1 MRGPWRPPTG
11 LAAALAAR
19 GARREGREVRFR
31 CPAHADEHP
40 SARWHPGKRTWFCD
54 ACKAGGGWRDL
65 AARLGLEE
73 GPAGAGGEVVAT
85 YPYRDA
91 AGRTVYEVVRK
102 QPKAFACRRPDGAGG
117 WIWDLAGVERV
128 LYRLPETL
136 AAVARGETVFLT
148 EGEKD
153 AEVVAALGLA
163 ATTHCGGAGKWRRE
177 YAEALRG
184 AAVVVL
190 PDNDEAGR
198 RHAAQVAASLGPVS
212 RELRVLELPGLPEKG
227 DVSDWIAAAGGAG
240 NQENGAEAAGRL
252 LAELAA
258 RAPVWPG
265 EGGGE
270 ASAGGAGGGGAYRRM
285 SEVACERVE
294 FLWYPYIPLR
304 KLTLLEGDP
313 GQGKSWITAALAAAG
328 SRGGA
333 LPGAAGRR
341 GRGGAAGRGA
351 RGVGGVR
358 GAREAFRTLF
368 LTGEDGLGDTLRP
381 RLERLGADCAQIIA
395 HDRPV
400 SLVVPGDVAELEGA
414 LEEHRPRLVVL
425 DPIVA
430 FLGARTDI
438 YRANEVRAVLAP
450 LGRLAERFDCAIVA
464 VRHLNKVKGGRCIY
478 AGQGSIDFAAAARS
492 VLLAGCA
499 ADEPRERALVHIKSN
514 LAPLGRA
521 CGYRIERGRFGWTG
535 ESSLC
540 AADLLAAEPGAGD
553 RGAREEAREF
563 LRTALGG
570 AARPAREVVAAA
582 REAGI
587 AERTLKRA
595 KQKEGVE
602 ALRRGFG
609 EGSVWMWRLPGAGLE
624 GGARGVGAEAGE
636 EEAEGGQGGEGGLT
650 QSWPSSAGGPL
661 RGEGSEGG
669 SEEVGGRGRQAGGGG
684 GGRELGGVVDDAESG
699 GRNAAEV
706 GHRDEDGDG
715 VGGRAQGGL
724 RAGEEMTAEPDG
736 EGAGPEIAGAVREET
751 VI

>member
-1 MRGPWRPPTG
+1 
-11 LAAALAAR
+11 
-19 GARREGREVRFR
+19 VRFR

-65 AARLGLEE
+65 AGRLGLEE
-73 GPAGAGGEVVAT
+73 GPAGAGGAGGEVVAT

-91 AGRTVYEVVRK
+91 AGRLVYEVVRK
-102 QPKAFACRRPDGAGG
+102 RPKAFACRRPDGAGG

-136 AAVARGETVFLT
+136 VAVAGGETVFLT

-153 AEVVAALGLA
+153 ADAVAALGLA
-163 ATTHCGGAGKWRRE
+163 ATTHCGGAGKWRQE

-190 PDNDEAGR
+190 ADNDEAGR
-198 RHAAQVAASLGPVS
+198 RHAAQVAASLGAVA
-212 RELRVLELPGLPEKG
+212 REVRVLELPGLPEKG

-240 NQENGAEAAGRL
+240 NKDNGAGAAARL

-258 RAPVWPG
+258 RAPVWT
-265 EGGGE
+265 GGGGG
-270 ASAGGAGGGGAYRRM
+270 AAGAGGAGGGGAAYRRM

-313 GQGKSWITAALAAAG
+313 GQGKSWLTAALAAAG

-341 GRGGAAGRGA
+341 GRGGAAGRG
-351 RGVGGVR
+351 VR
-358 GAREAFRTLF
+358 GAAGAPGAGGAGEARARFRTLF

-400 SLVVPGDVAELEGA
+400 SLVVPDDVAELERA

-499 ADEPRERALVHIKSN
+499 ADDAGERALVHIKSN

-553 RGAREEAREF
+553 RGAREEARLF

-595 KQKEGVE
+595 KQKEGVV

-609 EGSVWMWRLPGAGLE
+609 EGSVWVWRLPGAGVE
-624 GGARGVGAEAGE
+624 GGVEVGAEAGME
-636 EEAEGGQGGEGGLT
+636 VGEEASEEGQGGEGGLT

-661 RGEGSEGG
+661 RGEGAEGG
-669 SEEVGGRGRQAGGGG
+669 GEGVGVGERGRQAGGGRA
-684 GGRELGGVVDDAESG
+684 GRAAGGVADDAESG
-699 GRNAAEV
+699 GRNATEV
-706 GHRDEDGDG
+706 RRRDGDGDG
-715 VGGRAQGGL
+715 VGDRAQGGPL
-724 RAGEEMTAEPDG
+724 VSEETA
-736 EGAGPEIAGAVREET
+736 AGADGGGGGTEITDAGREET